1 MREHLERGSGTLA
14 TLTGIGATIA
24 LLFGAL
30 AGVDAVL
37 RMTAALRTAEG
48 EALRLA
54 IFLSEG
60 VGDPCDRVPA
70 FVAECIRS
78 GDSVTITVDL
88 DGVTASAT
96 AGPR

>member
-14 TLTGIGATIA
+14 TVAGIGATIA

-48 EALRLA
+48 EAVRLA
-54 IFLSEG
+54 VILSEG
-60 VGDPCDRVPA
+60 VGDPCDRVSD

-78 GDSVTITVDL
+78 GDSVTTTVDL
-88 DGVTASAT
+88 DGVKAAST

>member
-14 TLTGIGATIA
+14 TVTGIGATVAI
-24 LLFGAL
+24 LLGVL

-48 EALRLA
+48 EAVRLA
-54 IFLSEG
+54 LLLAEG
-60 VGDPCDRVPA
+60 VGDSCQRA
-70 FVAECIRS
+70 SGFVTVCTREGES
-78 GDSVTITVDL
+78 VSVTVDI